1 MQIIYDITGDKLL
14 DSPRFMNALSG
25 VVICALFLIFLIL
38 GRKDFDKKRTFFG
51 YLFIFLI
58 FSFFSVMELSA
69 EWDEY
74 KDNYYLAE
82 YLSGNAETVEG
93 VVKFSEDNTMG
104 SFSFTVDDV
113 DFEVISSDYNS
124 RGYHLE
130 NYNND
135 FTDND
140 IIKVYFVKRYDES
153 YFNSRNY
160 SENVIARIEK
170 ATD

>member
-1 MQIIYDITGDKLL
+1 MQIIYDITSDRLL

-25 VVICALFLIFLIL
+25 VVICVLFLIILIL
-38 GRKDFDKKRTFFG
+38 GRKDFDKKRTFASF
-51 YLFIFLI
+51 LFIILS

-82 YLSGNAETVEG
+82 YLSGNFETAEG
-93 VVKFSEDNTMG
+93 AVKFSEENAMG
-104 SFSFTVDDV
+104 SFSFTVDNV

-124 RGYHLE
+124 RGYHRE

-135 FTDND
+135 FVNND
-140 IIKVYFVKRYDES
+140 IIKVYFVKKYDDS
-153 YFNSRNY
+153 YINSRNY
-160 SENVIARIEK
+160 SDNVIVRIEK